1 MRMKSMA
8 MLALL
13 ASCSVA
19 TANAAETA
27 PFDPATV
34 DIADILACK
43 IDGGHY
49 VGFSMSFSDDDSPGG
64 AKARGWARLPPPS
77 PTFSAYRLPK
87 PLNVFG
93 HTTSTVAFKGSA
105 MLAVLDL
112 PDATALGAEQGVT
125 NVLGG
130 AGRFMGERLVDE
142 STRVDAETGFRFK
155 NRSSLKITTNPAFPG
170 KTLIGCEY
178 DGQLQPPA

>member
-1 MRMKSMA
+1 MRIKSMA
-8 MLALL
+8 ALAVL

-19 TANAAETA
+19 TAHAAETA

-34 DIADILACK
+34 DFADILACK

-49 VGFSMSFSDDDSPGG
+49 VGFSMSVSDDDSPGG
-64 AKARGWARLPPPS
+64 AKARGWVRLPPPS
-77 PTFSAYRLPK
+77 PIFSAYRLPK

-93 HTTSTVAFKGSA
+93 QTTSTVAFKGSA
-105 MLAVLDL
+105 MMAVLDL
-112 PDATALGAEQGVT
+112 PDATALGAAQGVT
-125 NVLGG
+125 NVLAGT
-130 AGRFMGERLVDE
+130 GRFMGERLVDDSTQLDPE
-142 STRVDAETGFRFK
+142 SGFRFK
-155 NRSSLKITTNPAFPG
+155 NRSSLKITNHPAFPG

>member
-1 MRMKSMA
+1 MRIKSMA
-8 MLALL
+8 ALAVL

-19 TANAAETA
+19 AANAEETA

-49 VGFSMSFSDDDSPGG
+49 VGFSMSVSDDDSPGG
-64 AKARGWARLPPPS
+64 AKARGWVRLPPPS
-77 PTFSAYRLPK
+77 PSFSAYRLPK

-112 PDATALGAEQGVT
+112 SDATALGAEQGVT

-130 AGRFMGERLVDE
+130 TGRFMGERLVDE
-142 STRVDAETGFRFK
+142 STRADAETGFSFK

-178 DGQLQPPA
+178 DGQLLPPA